1 MAKRIKNW
9 DKLNNNYIGYNGTFY
24 EIKTNVIME
33 TDTESEYGFGIYDLK
48 QLVLLGKLVITQSS
62 VTNMVTG
69 QKTNRDEYVLKLRTQ
84 NSSNLVMQHIVME
97 EIMMNLDLF
106 KEYLRHCSQQML
118 KKIEE
123 ANKWKIQNGY
133 IT

>member
-9 DKLNNNYIGYNGTFY
+9 DKLNNNHIGYGGTFY

-33 TDTESEYGFGIYDLK
+33 TDTESEYNFGIYDLR

-69 QKTNRDEYVLKLRTQ
+69 QMTNRDEYVLKLRTQ
-84 NSSNLVMQHIVME
+84 KSTNLVMQHMVME

-106 KEYLRHCSQQML
+106 KTYLRDCCQRML
-118 KKIEE
+118 KQIEE
-123 ANKWKIQNGY
+123 TNKWKIQNGY
-133 IT
+133 TT